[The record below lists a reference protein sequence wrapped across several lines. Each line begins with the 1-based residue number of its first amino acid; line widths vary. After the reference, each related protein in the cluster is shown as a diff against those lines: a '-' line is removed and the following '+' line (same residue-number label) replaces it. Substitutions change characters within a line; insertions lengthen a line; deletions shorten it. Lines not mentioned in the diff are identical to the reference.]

1 MPEDIYNIFLI
12 FEGDSCKSVK
22 YKVHSQTFADDEAA
36 VRFLQA
42 QVNED
47 LKLAEDFPLSASF
60 TRPEYYSY
68 IRAGHEMGLYDSLFV
83 ALNAG
88 PAPLCVTTLVE
99 NSEIKI
105 TDSSQHGDP
114 NIYLTEKALQGRKM
128 EDWLLKYT
136 ANGGID
142 LPRLVHDDYFLAIKM
157 TFNAKHYVSSMKL
170 LLSCIDSISYIEYGD
185 ARRTPFVDWLNAYAD
200 LTPLGIT
207 AEELWEMRNGML
219 HMTNLHSRRV
229 RTKQVRRISF
239 RIGGAENSQVDD
251 VYYFQFYGLI
261 QIYGKALGQWFASY
275 NKDHSKFA
283 KFIERYD
290 ETISDS
296 RFATSTPASR
306 AAL

>member
-12 FEGDSCKSVK
+12 FEGSTCKSLK
-22 YKVHSQTFADDEAA
+22 YKIHPHTFADDDAA
-36 VRFLQA
+36 VRFLQTRVQEDLNLA
-42 QVNED
+42 QVF
-47 LKLAEDFPLSASF
+47 ALSDSF
-60 TRPEYYSY
+60 TLPEYYSH
-68 IRAGHEMGLYDSLFV
+68 IRAGYGMVLYDSLFI

-99 NSEIKI
+99 NGEIKI
-105 TDSSQHGDP
+105 TDSSYHGDP
-114 NIYLTEKALQGRKM
+114 NIYLTESTLEGRTM
-128 EDWLLKYT
+128 DDWLIKYT
-136 ANGGID
+136 GEQGID
-142 LPRLVHDDYFLAIKM
+142 LPRLVHDDYFHAIKM

-185 ARRTPFVDWLNAYAD
+185 TRRTSFVDWLNTYAD
-200 LTPLGIT
+200 LTSLGIT

-229 RTKQVRRISF
+229 RTNQVRRISF
-239 RIGGAENSQVDD
+239 RVGGTENIQVDD

-261 QIYGKALGQWFASY
+261 QAYGKALGQWFESY
-275 NKDHSKFA
+275 NNDRSKFV

-296 RFATSTPASR
+296 RFAFSTTEKV
-306 AAL
+306 